1 MKQKI
6 IKSITLITFIALV
19 SAFVTYRSGIIG
31 VNFQTGSNG
40 STVKMIDP
48 DSLSKKDSVKRR
60 SMIPSSKVIIMTD
73 QGIGKKVEK
82 PAPEIDSSAI
92 ERIKFLGG
100 SKSATQFIPSDFA
113 DTSKL
118 KSKKK

>member
-31 VNFQTGSNG
+31 VNFQSGSNG
-40 STVKMIDP
+40 SIVKMIDP
-48 DSLSKKDSVKRR
+48 DSLTKKDSVKRR

-73 QGIGKKVEK
+73 QGMGKKVEK
-82 PAPEIDSSAI
+82 PASEIDSSAI

-100 SKSATQFIPSDFA
+100 SKSATQFIPADFA

-118 KSKKK
+118 KRKKK